1 MPTNKASQKAPELTY
16 LDAISAALMSEM
28 DADPDVFII
37 GEDVG
42 QFGGA
47 FKVTKGFL
55 DKFGERRVVDTP
67 IAETGFTGLA
77 AGAALVGLRPVV
89 EFQFADFISC
99 AFDPIVN
106 VLARH
111 HYRTGDSMP
120 VTLRAPFGG
129 RLRAGPTHSQSVE
142 SYFAHVPG
150 LKIVMPGTPRD
161 AAGLLISSIRDN
173 NPVLYL
179 ENKYLY
185 RRLRTPAPLSLEPIP
200 LGRANVVRE
209 GRDVTLITYS
219 AGVSQ
224 GVEIAA
230 ELEKDGISVEII
242 DVRTLV
248 PLDAETIFTS
258 VRKTSRAVVLHEAA
272 LRMGYGAEI
281 AAEIQEACF
290 WHLDQPVTRIAALNT
305 PTPTSP
311 PLEDAVIP
319 QPARIAETLR
329 KVARA

>member
-1 MPTNKASQKAPELTY
+1 MPTETETQQVTY
-16 LDAISAALMSEM
+16 LEAVGQALMAEM
-28 DADPDVFII
+28 DRDPDVFLI

-55 DKFGERRVVDTP
+55 DKFGPRRVVDTP

-89 EFQFADFISC
+89 EYQFADFISC

-111 HYRTGDSMP
+111 HYRTGDPMP
-120 VTLRAPFGG
+120 VTLRAPFGA

-150 LKIVMPGTPRD
+150 LKIVMPGTPQD
-161 AAGLLISSIRDN
+161 AAGLLVSAIRDN

-185 RRLRTPAPLSLEPIP
+185 RRLRAPAPLSMEPIP

-224 GVEIAA
+224 GLEIA
-230 ELEKDGISVEII
+230 EQLDQEGVSVEVV

-248 PLDAETIFTS
+248 PLDVETIVES
-258 VRKTSRAVVLHEAA
+258 VKKTSRAVVLHEAA
-272 LRMGYGAEI
+272 RRLGYGAEI
-281 AAEIQEACF
+281 AATVQEEAF
-290 WHLDQPVTRIAALNT
+290 WHLDQPVVRVAAKNT

-311 PLEDAVIP
+311 PLEDAVVP
-319 QPARIAETLR
+319 QPEEILQTLR
-329 KVARA
+329 KVAQS

>member
-1 MPTNKASQKAPELTY
+1 MPTDSGQATY
-16 LDAISAALMSEM
+16 LEAVALALDSEM
-28 DADPDVFII
+28 DRDPDVFII

-55 DKFGERRVVDTP
+55 EKFGPQRVVDTP

-99 AFDPIVN
+99 AFDPIIN

-111 HYRTGDSMP
+111 HYRNGDPMP
-120 VTLRAPFGG
+120 VTLRAPFGA

-150 LKIVMPGTPRD
+150 LKIVMPGTPED

-185 RRLRTPAPLSLEPIP
+185 RRLKASGPLSLEPIP
-200 LGRANVVRE
+200 LGQANVVRE
-209 GRDVTLITYS
+209 GTQVSLLTYS

-224 GVEIAA
+224 GLEVAA
-230 ELEKDGISVEII
+230 ELEKEGISVEVV
-242 DVRTLV
+242 DLRTLV
-248 PLDAETIFTS
+248 PLDVETLVRS
-258 VRKTSRAVVLHEAA
+258 VKKTSRAVVLHEAA

-281 AAEIQEACF
+281 AAVIQEECF
-290 WHLDQPVTRIAALNT
+290 WSLDAPVTRIAAKNT

-311 PLEDAVIP
+311 QLEDAVIP
-319 QPARIAETLR
+319 QPAEIAQILR
-329 KVARA
+329 KVATS